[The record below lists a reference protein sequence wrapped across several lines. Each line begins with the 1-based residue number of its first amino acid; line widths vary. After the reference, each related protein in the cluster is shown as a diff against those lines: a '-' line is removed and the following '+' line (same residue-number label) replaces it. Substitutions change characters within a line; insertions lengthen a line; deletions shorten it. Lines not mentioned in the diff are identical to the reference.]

1 MKKKHFENEHVCVWK
16 IALLPEQPCEFQ
28 QHDAERV
35 VFGLNGG
42 TFKESSEEGIYSEL
56 NLACPRAYRLIGG
69 DQGPVEI
76 MVVEMKRPKDR
87 LFPSMPID

>member
-1 MKKKHFENEHVCVWK
+1 MKTKHFENEHVCVWK
-16 IALLPEQPCEFQ
+16 MALLPEQPFEFL

-42 TFKESSEEGIYSEL
+42 TFKAADEEGIYSEL
-56 NLACPRAYRLIGG
+56 NLACHRAYNLMGG
-69 DQGPVEI
+69 GQEPVEI

-87 LFPSMPID
+87 VLPSIPID